1 MGPETHTTQEARFMI
16 PLTSMRP
23 PTARWLPLAVV
34 ATLLLI
40 LAACSAGATATPSE
54 AGESASAS
62 ESEAA
67 GPSETEAAGESY
79 EITVADTDAGSAL
92 AGEDGVTLYTF
103 DNDTTPGTSAC
114 TGDCATNWPPFTVDE
129 GEQAT
134 AGEGVTGEIGTITRD
149 DGSTQVTYNDK
160 PLYYFSGD
168 SAAGDSNGDGVG
180 GIWHIA
186 AP

>member
-1 MGPETHTTQEARFMI
+1 MTLETPAR
-16 PLTSMRP
+16 PRS
-23 PTARWLPLAVV
+23 ARWLPFAV
-34 ATLLLI
+34 AAALLLV
-40 LAACSAGATATPSE
+40 LAACSAGATTTPS
-54 AGESASAS
+54 ATESASAS
-62 ESEAA
+62 ESEPATA
-67 GPSETEAAGESY
+67 SESEAAGESY
-79 EITVADTDAGSAL
+79 EITVADTAAGSAL
-92 AGEDGVTLYTF
+92 TGKDGMTLYTF

-134 AGEGVTGEIGTITRD
+134 AGDGVTGQIGTITRD

-168 SAAGDSNGDGVG
+168 SAAGESNGDGVG

>member
-1 MGPETHTTQEARFMI
+1 MSVETPVRTR
-16 PLTSMRP
+16 S
-23 PTARWLPLAVV
+23 ARWLPFAV
-34 ATLLLI
+34 AAALLLV
-40 LAACSAGATATPSE
+40 LAACSAGATATPTE
-54 AGESASAS
+54 EESTAAS
-62 ESEAA
+62 ESEPAMA
-67 GPSETEAAGESY
+67 SESEAAGESY
-79 EITVADTDAGSAL
+79 EITVAVTAAGSAL
-92 AGEDGVTLYTF
+92 AGEDGKTLYVF

-134 AGEGVTGEIGTITRD
+134 AGEGVAGEIGTITRD

>member
-1 MGPETHTTQEARFMI
+1 MTVDTPAR
-16 PLTSMRP
+16 PRS
-23 PTARWLPLAVV
+23 ARWLPVTV
-34 ATLLLI
+34 AAALLLV
-40 LAACSAGATATPSE
+40 LAACSAGASATPTE
-54 AGESASAS
+54 AEESAATS

-67 GPSETEAAGESY
+67 AASESEAAGESY
-79 EITVADTDAGSAL
+79 EITVADTAAGSAL
-92 AGEDGVTLYTF
+92 AGEDGMTLYTF
-103 DNDTTPGTSAC
+103 DNDTTPGASAC
-114 TGDCATNWPPFTVDE
+114 NAGCVENWPPFTVDE

>member
-1 MGPETHTTQEARFMI
+1 MTVETPAR
-16 PLTSMRP
+16 PRS
-23 PTARWLPLAVV
+23 ARWLPFTV
-34 ATLLLI
+34 AAALLLV
-40 LAACSAGATATPSE
+40 LAACSAGATATPTE
-54 AGESASAS
+54 AQESAAAS
-62 ESEAA
+62 ESETAMA
-67 GPSETEAAGESY
+67 SESEAAGESY
-79 EITVADTDAGSAL
+79 EITVADTEAGSAL
-92 AGEDGVTLYTF
+92 AGDDGMTLYTF

-114 TGDCATNWPPFTVDE
+114 TGDCATNWPAFTVDE

-134 AGEGVTGEIGTITRD
+134 AGDGVTGEIGTITRD

-180 GIWHIA
+180 GVWHIA